1 MLETRVRLVN
11 PLGLHARAAAK
22 LAGRASQ
29 FSSRIMLCSVASEDR
44 ANARS
49 ILDLLA
55 LGATFGTTIHITA
68 DGEDE
73 AKALEDI
80 SRLLETGFGEI

>member
-11 PLGLHARAAAK
+11 PLGLHARAAAM
-22 LAGRASQ
+22 LVRCASQ
-29 FSSRIMLCSVASEDR
+29 FSSEIMLCRLPSGDR

-55 LGATFGTTIHITA
+55 LGASFGTTIHITA

-73 AKALEDI
+73 VKALEEI
-80 SRLLETGFGEI
+80 GRLLETGFGEI

>member
-1 MLETRVRLVN
+1 MVETRVRLVN

-22 LAGRASQ
+22 LVELASQ
-29 FSSRIMLCSVASEDR
+29 FSSKILLCRLPSEDR
-44 ANARS
+44 ANAKS

-55 LGATFGTTIHITA
+55 LGAAVGTTIHITA
-68 DGEDE
+68 DGVDE
-73 AKALEDI
+73 VKALEDI

>member
-29 FSSRIMLCSVASEDR
+29 FSSKIMLCRLPSEDR
-44 ANARS
+44 ANGR
-49 ILDLLA
+49 
-55 LGATFGTTIHITA
+55 
-68 DGEDE
+68 
-73 AKALEDI
+73 
-80 SRLLETGFGEI
+80 

>member
-1 MLETRVRLVN
+1 MVETRVRLVN

-22 LAGRASQ
+22 LVELASQ
-29 FSSRIMLCSVASEDR
+29 FSSKIMLCRLPLEDR

-55 LGATFGTTIHITA
+55 LGASFGTTIHITA

>member
-1 MLETRVRLVN
+1 MVETRVRLVN
-11 PLGLHARAAAK
+11 PLGLHARAAAT
-22 LAGRASQ
+22 LVRRASQ
-29 FSSRIMLCSVASEDR
+29 FSCKIMLCRLPSEHR

-55 LGATFGTTIHITA
+55 LGASCGATIHITA

-73 AKALEDI
+73 VKALEDI
-80 SRLLETGFGEI
+80 RRLLETGFGEI

>member
-1 MLETRVRLVN
+1 MVETQVRLVN
-11 PLGLHARAAAK
+11 PLGLHARAAAT
-22 LAGRASQ
+22 LVRRASQ
-29 FSSRIMLCSVASEDR
+29 FSSKVTLCRLPSEDR

-55 LGATFGTTIHITA
+55 LGATFGTTIHVTA

-73 AKALEDI
+73 VKALEDI
-80 SRLLETGFGEI
+80 SRLLEAGFGEI

>member
-22 LAGRASQ
+22 LVRCASQ
-29 FSSRIMLCSVASEDR
+29 FSSEIMLCRLPSEDR

-73 AKALEDI
+73 VKALEDI